1 MTATGSAPAK
11 LDWAELD
18 CARFDWAELFAA
30 EAGVVRE
37 ALGSR
42 AVAVEH
48 VGSTAVPGLG
58 GKPVLDLL
66 VGLASPLTS
75 ADTHAL
81 KCAGYRHLRARRDGR
96 LVFRKGSPRGYSLHV
111 TEHGSVRW
119 RDVIGF
125 RDYLRAHPAAAEEYR
140 ELTRALARQRPSGY
154 AAGKRAFVTKA
165 LQRAAFSAA
174 PLDERWPTPGVE
186 PSEH

>member
-1 MTATGSAPAK
+1 VAASRLEPGSSEP
-11 LDWAELD
+11 DWS
-18 CARFDWAELFAA
+18 ELFAVEA
-30 EAGVVRE
+30 ELVRE
-37 ALGSR
+37 ALGPR

-48 VGSTAVPGLG
+48 VGSTAVAGLG
-58 GKPVLDLL
+58 GKPVVDLL

-75 ADTHAL
+75 SDNHAL
-81 KCAGYRHLRARRDGR
+81 KCAGYRYLRARRDGR
-96 LVFRKGSPRGYSLHV
+96 LVFRKGTPHGYSLHV
-111 TEHGSVRW
+111 TELGSERW

-140 ELTRALARQRPSGY
+140 ELTRTLARQRPFGY
-154 AAGKRAFVTKA
+154 SAGKRAFVTKA

-174 PLDERWPTPGVE
+174 PLDERWSTPGVE